1 MNAGASVREVARK
14 YNVHPR
20 TVLRGIRRLA

>member
-1 MNAGASVREVARK
+1 MREVARK